1 MVEGDVA
8 DTSAPLLDGVASH
21 ALVSDGATETAKPP
35 ALGGPAGGFPSFFQ
49 VQLDQFDGPID
60 LLLHLVKQ
68 NELPIEKISLA
79 QVATQYLE
87 CIEAMR
93 YFDLDV
99 AGEYLVIAAT
109 LVSLKS
115 SVLLNEP
122 VELVDD
128 GLGNL
133 IDPHEL
139 LLQRLREAAVYRD
152 GAAAL
157 KERSLL
163 GVDVF
168 PSQLGLAGVP
178 IPPTRYRV
186 QDADV
191 LARAFQKVV
200 QKIRA
205 VHPGFTI
212 TIEHISIVERMRV
225 LLDRLSS
232 AGGRVSFAQ
241 LLLGRRA
248 VLLADTTSPSLEA
261 RHHEA
266 GQQVASSLE
275 DEPLT
280 RGSLVGTFV
289 AILELC
295 KRQVLKIEPGDGAEQ
310 IFISIAMLPAKGEGA
325 PVLDD
330 NGLPLDP
337 ELLRS
342 EFDDSEVASEGNDD
356 LGSAAEVANR

>member
-1 MVEGDVA
+1 MMADGDAAETPVA
-8 DTSAPLLDGVASH
+8 QAFPSPGNS
-21 ALVSDGATETAKPP
+21 SDSPSGLAQ
-35 ALGGPAGGFPSFFQ
+35 GFSSFFQ

-133 IDPHEL
+133 IDPHEQ

-152 GAAAL
+152 GALAL

-168 PSQLGLAGVP
+168 SSELGLAGVP

-186 QDADV
+186 QDAEV

-225 LLDRLSS
+225 LLDRLNS
-232 AGGRVSFAQ
+232 AGGRLSFAQ

-248 VLLADTTSPSLEA
+248 VLLAEASTSEEA
-261 RHHEA
+261 SQDA
-266 GQQVASSLE
+266 GQDAAPNVNN
-275 DEPLT
+275 EPLT

-295 KRQVLKIEPGDGAEQ
+295 KRQVLKVEPGDGAEQ

-325 PVLDD
+325 PALDD
-330 NGLPLDP
+330 NGLPVSAD
-337 ELLRS
+337 LLRS
-342 EFDDSEVASEGNDD
+342 EFDEPEAAAEDTEDNGE
-356 LGSAAEVANR
+356 LETAAEVANR